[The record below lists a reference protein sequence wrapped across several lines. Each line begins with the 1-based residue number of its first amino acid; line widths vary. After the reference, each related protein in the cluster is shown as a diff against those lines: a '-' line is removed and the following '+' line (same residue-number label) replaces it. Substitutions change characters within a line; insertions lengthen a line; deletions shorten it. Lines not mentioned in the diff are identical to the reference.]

1 MTSLTDQFL
10 SRLRGGAQPMSES
23 LTPPTTSLTQSGD
36 NSNGASSNEPTP
48 DNNMNNLFSDF
59 LPKKAANNSWA
70 EIAGTAFGLIA
81 VGVVSLLLGG
91 LVIHWIL
98 TGIGIGSLTYGQ
110 VVGLLAI
117 WQIIKPS
124 SK

>member
-10 SRLRGGAQPMSES
+10 SRLRGGVQPMSES

-48 DNNMNNLFSDF
+48 HPSDNNMIF
-59 LPKKAANNSWA
+59 PKKTATGGWA
-70 EIAGTAFGLIA
+70 YLAGEAFGLIV
-81 VGVVSLLLGG
+81 VGAISILLGG
-91 LVIHWIL
+91 WIIHWIL

-117 WQIIKPS
+117 WEIVKPKS
-124 SK
+124 GSK

>member
-1 MTSLTDQFL
+1 
-10 SRLRGGAQPMSES
+10 
-23 LTPPTTSLTQSGD
+23 
-36 NSNGASSNEPTP
+36 
-48 DNNMNNLFSDF
+48 MNYLFSDF
-59 LPKKAANNSWA
+59 LPKKAASNSWA
-70 EIAGTAFGLIA
+70 AIAGEAFGLIA
-81 VGVVSLLLGG
+81 GGVVSLLLGG